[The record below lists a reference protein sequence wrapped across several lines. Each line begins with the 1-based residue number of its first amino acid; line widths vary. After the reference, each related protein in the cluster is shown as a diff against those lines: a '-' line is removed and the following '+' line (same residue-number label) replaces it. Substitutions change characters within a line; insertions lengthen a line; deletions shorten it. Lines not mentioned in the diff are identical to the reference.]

1 MLQSRIFNIPTF
13 FNCDKGKYWRSCPC
27 MLKFSPVFFLF
38 SFCLTFTSVEA
49 LEMNRLKP
57 MFPVLLW
64 SPAGSG
70 RLAGQSSHRPA
81 NRNSAAPGSGIDN
94 VTVCLSVP
102 SSPATL
108 LIFQG
113 SNDCHFPSIHQMP
126 SDYPSFFFLFFFFFS
141 LQAKRTEP
149 YPYSDPATTCLP
161 TCTCTCLPFRTCLW
175 ASTFTFTINR

>member
-1 MLQSRIFNIPTF
+1 
-13 FNCDKGKYWRSCPC
+13 

-49 LEMNRLKP
+49 LEMNRFKP

-141 LQAKRTEP
+141 LQANRTEP
-149 YPYSDPATTCLP
+149 DPYSDPATTCLP
-161 TCTCTCLPFRTCLW
+161 TCTCTCLPFRTCL
-175 ASTFTFTINR
+175 